1 MSADNRIDDT
11 PDMADTLKAIT
22 GSEDET
28 IQKPPFANHLE
39 LPPEKGEKK
48 PKRIPIHIDK
58 LTMDIWDR
66 LDDFPRRLGSSL
78 FYYDPDSKKPIRT
91 LDKKQALFAWIQ
103 GEGHCL
109 IQWVNGSGFVTQDQL
124 FERIF
129 DKAIYYEGTSG
140 APYYPQR
147 DDIFPTYGQL
157 PKADPEHRAFWKLVG
172 RFNPADDAN
181 RTVLAAFL
189 LTPLWYDGVNDRPMC
204 LVDTDDAQ
212 GSGKTTVV
220 KMIARL
226 YDRNAEAEYLDIDIK
241 TLSADDTKIKKE
253 ILSAEGRSKR
263 IVLFDNL
270 SKTLKGDAL
279 AKLVTGGKVSG
290 MAPYGHG
297 TETRPADFTFYGT
310 MNGASTDEDMTTRSY
325 TMRVKK
331 IEDPDPEWESKT
343 VAFIRDNRLQILAD
357 GIDMIKNAAPRRR
370 RHKSRFGVY
379 DATVL
384 SAVCKTDEEFDAA
397 DDALADASGRAN
409 EDVEIADEFLKRF
422 KTALGNIKDYKDT
435 LSVIITQTAVEW
447 ILSKASG
454 NLERLKGRNIRNL
467 IKAGHLDDFS
477 KDFEKLPDRD
487 FFKGHRER
495 AFFFGM
501 KIGDH
506 DTLFPISF
514 QFIDKTSE
522 GLTISFTQT
531 MRKPE
536 K

>member
-1 MSADNRIDDT
+1 MSADNHIDDA
-11 PDMADTLKAIT
+11 PDAAALVKAVT
-22 GSEDET
+22 GGEDET
-28 IQKPPFANHLE
+28 VENPPFANYIE
-39 LPPEKGEKK
+39 LPPENGEKK
-48 PKRIPIHIDK
+48 PKRIPISIDK
-58 LTMDIWDR
+58 LTRCIWDR
-66 LDDFPRRLGSSL
+66 LDNFPRRLGSSL
-78 FYYDPDSKKPIRT
+78 FYYDPKSKKPIRT
-91 LDKKQALFAWIQ
+91 LDNKQALFGWLQ
-103 GEGHCL
+103 GDGNCL
-109 IQWVNGSGFVTQDQL
+109 VCWAHGSGFVTQDQL

-129 DKAIYYEGTSG
+129 DKARFYEGTSA
-140 APYYPQR
+140 APYHPPR
-147 DDIFPTYGQL
+147 DEVFPTYGEL
-157 PKADPEHRAFWKLVG
+157 PEADPEHRAFWKLVG

-241 TLSADDTKIKKE
+241 TLLTDDTKIKKE
-253 ILSAEGRSKR
+253 LLSAEGRSKR

-357 GIDMIKNAAPRRR
+357 GIDMIKNAPRRHR
-370 RHKSRFGVY
+370 RHKSRFGAY
-379 DATVL
+379 DETVL

-435 LSVIITQTAVEW
+435 SSVVIAQTAVEW
-447 ILSKASG
+447 LLSKASG

-477 KDFEKLPDRD
+477 KDFERLTDSPKYQ
-487 FFKGHRER
+487 GHRER
-495 AFFFGM
+495 AFFYGM
-501 KIGDH
+501 KIGDP
-506 DTLFPISF
+506 DSFLPIDF
-514 QFIDKTSE
+514 QFIEKSSE
-522 GLTISFTQT
+522 GLKIAFSSNMTRPQ
-531 MRKPE
+531 K
-536 K
+536 